1 MVSKINNVR
10 EKTKNIHKSCDFELW
25 FIFYTKPPEKGMV
38 FTDAIPWVMVCQTK
52 TEKLL
57 LNKWKY
63 NIVLLLVLL
72 ILKFFFTLGV

>member
-38 FTDAIPWVMVCQTK
+38 FTDAIP
-52 TEKLL
+52 
-57 LNKWKY
+57 
-63 NIVLLLVLL
+63 
-72 ILKFFFTLGV
+72 